1 MSLTA
6 GSGPFGKRPA
16 GRFNFAPE
24 PPGSAIFWEP
34 VPYRVRARVAGEAV
48 VDSHRAHL
56 LHETGHLPVYY
67 FPVEEVRADMLV
79 ASTRRSECPYKG
91 EASYYS
97 CRVGDRVVDD
107 LVWEYREPLD
117 SVSFI
122 AGHLALYWRKAD
134 EWLVEDEI
142 VHAHPRDPYHR
153 VDIYPTS
160 RRVRVLLDGVC
171 IADSSRVTALF
182 ETGHPPRWY
191 LPGDDVRME
200 LLEPSATETLCAYKG
215 RASHFHALGHED
227 VAWTY
232 PEPLSDGERVRGL
245 VAFYGERVDL
255 ELDGE
260 LQERPQ
266 TQWFRPTGRGDTAT
280 TPRR

>member
-16 GRFNFAPE
+16 GRFNFEPQ
-24 PPGSAIFWEP
+24 PPGAAIFWEP
-34 VPYRVRARVAGEAV
+34 VPYRVRAVVGGEV
-48 VDSHRAHL
+48 IVDSRNARL

-67 FPVEEVRADMLV
+67 FPPEDVRRDLLTPTDTA
-79 ASTRRSECPYKG
+79 SECPYKG
-91 EASYYS
+91 RANYYS
-97 CRVGDRVVDD
+97 CGAVDD
-107 LVWEYREPLD
+107 LVWEYRDPIE
-117 SVSFI
+117 SVAFI
-122 AGHLALYWRKAD
+122 AGQLALYWRKVD
-134 EWLVEDEI
+134 EWLVEDER

-160 RRVRVLLDGVC
+160 RHVRVLLDGKCV
-171 IADSSRVTALF
+171 AESTRVTALF

-191 LPGDDVRME
+191 FPLDDVRMDI
-200 LLEPSATETLCAYKG
+200 LEPSATETLCAYKG

-232 PEPLSDGERVRGL
+232 RAPLSDGERVRGL
-245 VAFYGERVDL
+245 IAFYGERVDL

-266 TQWFRPTGRGDTAT
+266 TQWFRPPARADTAT
-280 TPRR
+280 TPPR

>member
-16 GRFNFAPE
+16 GRFNFEPQ
-24 PPGSAIFWEP
+24 PPGAAIFWEP
-34 VPYRVRARVAGEAV
+34 VPYRVRAVVAGEVV
-48 VDSHRAHL
+48 VDSRNAHL

-67 FPVEEVRADMLV
+67 FPPEDVRRDLLAPTDT
-79 ASTRRSECPYKG
+79 ASECPYKG
-91 EASYYS
+91 QANYYS
-97 CRVGDRVVDD
+97 CGAVDD
-107 LVWEYREPLD
+107 LVWEYRDPIE

-122 AGHLALYWRKAD
+122 AGQLALYWRKVD
-134 EWLVEDEI
+134 EWLVEDER
-142 VHAHPRDPYHR
+142 VYAHPRDPYHR

-160 RRVRVLLDGVC
+160 RHVRVLLDGEC
-171 IADSSRVTALF
+171 IADSTRVTALF

-191 LPGDDVRME
+191 FPLDDVRMDV
-200 LLEPSATETLCAYKG
+200 LEPSATETLCAYKG

-245 VAFYGERVDL
+245 IAFYGERVDL

-260 LQERPQ
+260 PQERPQ
-266 TQWFRPTGRGDTAT
+266 TQWFRQGARADTTT
-280 TPRR
+280 TPPR

>member
-16 GRFNFAPE
+16 GRFNFEPA

-34 VPYRVRARVAGEAV
+34 VPYRVRALVAGEVV
-48 VDSHRAHL
+48 VDSRRAHL

-67 FPVEEVRADMLV
+67 FPPDDVRLDLLAPSDTT
-79 ASTRRSECPYKG
+79 SQCPYKG
-91 EASYYS
+91 EANYYS
-97 CRVGDRVVDD
+97 CGAVED
-107 LVWEYREPLD
+107 LVWEYRDPLD

-122 AGHLALYWRKAD
+122 AGQLALYWRKAD
-134 EWLVEDEI
+134 EWLVEDER

-153 VDIYPTS
+153 VDVYPTS
-160 RRVRVLLDGVC
+160 RHVRVLLDGEC

-191 LPGDDVRME
+191 FPAEDVRME
-200 LLEPSATETLCAYKG
+200 LLEPSATAALCAYKG

-245 VAFYGERVDL
+245 IAFYGERVDL
-255 ELDGE
+255 EVDGE

-266 TQWFRPTGRGDTAT
+266 TQWFRPPGRADTAT
-280 TPRR
+280 TPHR

>member
-16 GRFNFAPE
+16 GRFNFEPQ
-24 PPGSAIFWEP
+24 PPGAAIFWEP
-34 VPYRVRARVAGEAV
+34 VPYRVRAVVGGDVV
-48 VDSHRAHL
+48 VDSRSAHL

-67 FPVEEVRADMLV
+67 FPPEDVRTDLLAPTDT
-79 ASTRRSECPYKG
+79 ASECPYKG
-91 EASYYS
+91 QANYYS
-97 CRVGDRVVDD
+97 CGAVDD
-107 LVWEYREPLD
+107 LVWEYRDPIE
-117 SVSFI
+117 SVAFI
-122 AGHLALYWRKAD
+122 AGHLALYWRKVD
-134 EWLVEDEI
+134 EWLVEDER
-142 VHAHPRDPYHR
+142 VYAHPRDPYHR

-160 RRVRVLLDGVC
+160 RHVRVLLDGECV
-171 IADSSRVTALF
+171 ADSTRVTALF

-191 LPGDDVRME
+191 FPLDDVRMD

-215 RASHFHALGHED
+215 QASHFHALGHED
-227 VAWTY
+227 VGWTY
-232 PEPLSDGERVRGL
+232 REPLSDGERVRGL
-245 VAFYGERVDL
+245 IAFYGERVDL

-266 TQWFRPTGRGDTAT
+266 TQWFRPPARAGTAT

>member
-16 GRFNFAPE
+16 GRFNFEPE

-34 VPYRVRARVAGEAV
+34 VPYRVRALVEGEV
-48 VDSHRAHL
+48 IVDSHNAHL

-67 FPVEEVRADMLV
+67 FPREDVRGDLLV
-79 ASTRRSECPYKG
+79 ASETTSHCPFKG
-91 EASYYS
+91 DATYFS
-97 CRVGDRVVDD
+97 CRVGDRFVDD

-122 AGHLALYWRKAD
+122 ADRLALYWRKAD
-134 EWLVEDEI
+134 DWLVEDER

-153 VDIYPTS
+153 VDVYPTS
-160 RRVRVLLDGVC
+160 RHVRVLLDGECV
-171 IADSSRVTALF
+171 ADSTDVTGLF

-191 LPGDDVRME
+191 LPVDDVRME
-200 LLEPSATETLCAYKG
+200 LLEPSETETFCAYKG
-215 RASHFHALGHED
+215 RASHFHALRHED

-232 PEPLSDGERVRGL
+232 PDPLSEGERVRGL
-245 VAFYGERVDL
+245 IAFYGERVDL

-260 LQERPQ
+260 VQERPQ
-266 TQWFRPTGRGDTAT
+266 TQWFRPPGRADTAT
-280 TPRR
+280 TPHR

>member
-16 GRFNFAPE
+16 GRFNFEPA

-34 VPYRVRARVAGEAV
+34 VPYRVRAVVAGEV
-48 VDSHRAHL
+48 LVDSRNAHL
-56 LHETGHLPVYY
+56 LHETGHLPIYY
-67 FPVEEVRADMLV
+67 FPPEDVRLEVLV
-79 ASTRRSECPYKG
+79 ASDTTSACPYKG
-91 EASYYS
+91 EANYYS
-97 CRVGDRVVDD
+97 SSGVED
-107 LVWEYREPLD
+107 LVWEYREPLE

-122 AGHLALYWRKAD
+122 AGQLALYWRKAD
-134 EWLVEDEI
+134 EWLVEDER
-142 VHAHPRDPYHR
+142 VHAHARDPYHR

-160 RRVRVLLDGVC
+160 RHVRVLLDGEC
-171 IADSSRVTALF
+171 IADSTRVKGLF

-191 LPGDDVRME
+191 FPVDDVRME

-245 VAFYGERVDL
+245 IAFYGERVDL
-255 ELDGE
+255 ELDGV
-260 LQERPQ
+260 LQERPP
-266 TQWFRPTGRGDTAT
+266 TQWFRPTTRADVE
-280 TPRR
+280 R